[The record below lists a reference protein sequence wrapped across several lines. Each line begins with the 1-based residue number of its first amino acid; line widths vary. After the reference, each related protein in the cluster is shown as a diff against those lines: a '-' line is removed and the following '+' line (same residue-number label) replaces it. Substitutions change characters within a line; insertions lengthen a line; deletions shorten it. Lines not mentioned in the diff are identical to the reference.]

1 MPARSGGSKAKSRAA
16 GSSNSG
22 KKQPEPNGA
31 TRFDRFPAKQ
41 FHGQCSVFMESYDE
55 ESDAESEVDTLILKQ
70 HREFR

>member
-1 MPARSGGSKAKSRAA
+1 MPAPPVGSKAKSRAA

-41 FHGQCSVFMESYDE
+41 LQGQCNVFTESYDE
-55 ESDAESEVDTLILKQ
+55 ESDAESEVDTHILKQ
-70 HREFR
+70 PSEFR